1 MVQSMAQSMV
11 VHGSPWWDDGGG
23 CVGPVVES
31 GAGGLRLTR
40 LWAEDVRLQAV
51 LMTVPTGLAGFT

>member
-1 MVQSMAQSMV
+1 MV
-11 VHGSPWWDDGGG
+11 VHGSPMWDDGGG
-23 CVGPVVES
+23 CVGPV
-31 GAGGLRLTR
+31 AGGLRLTR